1 MSRRADGLR
10 GLDAAALA
18 AMLADRAEA
27 LVGEFLPGGRREG
40 AEWVALN
47 PTRGDRSLGSFR
59 IHLRGPK
66 AGVWADFA
74 TGETGDALGL
84 VAYIKFGGDRGAAIR
99 WAATWLGV
107 DGGQPAAGSRQRGSA
122 QDLRSAARVGVVAG
136 RRVEKNENRARA
148 LKLWRGSEERLK
160 GTPAAAYLAGRGI
173 DLAELKNGQGQARQP
188 RALRFHRAC
197 WNRESNKLWPAL
209 LAAVLDPAGRFAAVH
224 RTWLGFESLADGRV
238 GVAAPVGEDYSVAKA
253 PLTDPKMTL
262 GLYYGSAI
270 RLWRG
275 ASGRGLAEAEPGETV
290 ALTEGI
296 EDALTVAIAKPELRV
311 LAAVS
316 LGNMANIVL
325 PAAVECVLICA
336 DNDGGNKIARKAIQ
350 RAVAAFTSQ
359 GRKVLIAR
367 PPDGVHDFNDLLR
380 AAEAGG

>member
-1 MSRRADGLR
+1 
-10 GLDAAALA
+10 
-18 AMLADRAEA
+18 MLANRAEA
-27 LVGEFLPGGRREG
+27 LVGELLPGGRREG

-84 VAYIKFGGDRGAAIR
+84 VAYIKFGGDRSAAVK

-107 DGGQPAAGSRQRGSA
+107 EDSSFDRAAASRHANPSRRAKGS
-122 QDLRSAARVGVVAG
+122 
-136 RRVEKNENRARA
+136 ENENRERA

-160 GTPAAAYLAGRGI
+160 GTAAAAYLEGRGI
-173 DLAELKNGQGQARQP
+173 DLASLKDGQGRARQP
-188 RALRFHRAC
+188 RALRFHGNC
-197 WNRESNKLWPAL
+197 WNRESDRFWPTL
-209 LAAVLDPAGRFAAVH
+209 LAAILDPDGRFVAVH
-224 RTWLGFESLADGRV
+224 RTWLSYLDPADGSRHAN
-238 GVAAPVGEDYSVAKA
+238 VAGGRDWAVVKA

-262 GLYYGSAI
+262 GLYWGAAI

-275 ASGRGLAEAEPGETV
+275 ASGRPLGQAKAGETV
-290 ALTEGI
+290 AISEGI

-325 PAAVECVLICA
+325 PAAIRTVLLCA
-336 DNDGGNKIARKAIQ
+336 DNDGANKATKRGLA
-350 RAVAAFTSQ
+350 RAVEAYAFQ

-367 PPDGVHDFNDLLR
+367 PPEGVHDFNDLLR
-380 AAEAGG
+380 GAEARDLRSGSATESGGVSA